1 VHFLLYLCSD
11 FIGKSGQNGVF
22 LRGKRGQNNVFLHGK
37 NGQNICNGVINR
49 KLDNIIANHY
59 AQQST
64 ALLLSGARQVGKS
77 YAIRKYGQQNYT
89 CFVEVNFIQQPEAIQ
104 LFRNAKSVADFLLR
118 LSTFVQQPLVKGE
131 TLIFFDEVQVCP
143 DILTWV
149 KFLVE
154 SGEYRYALSGS
165 LLGLQLK
172 DIRSIPVGYL
182 SEMEVFPLSFEEFV
196 RAVGVG
202 DITINSLRESW
213 NNHTPVDTLV
223 HQKMMQLI
231 NLYLIVGG
239 MPAAV
244 QAYIDSNNMQQ
255 VMDVQRNILNL
266 YHKDIAQYDKQRK
279 LYIQDIFNLIP
290 SELNAQNKRFVLK
303 SVNQNIKF
311 SRSENDFLWLS
322 DAGVALPVY
331 NVEAPCIPLIL
342 NKQRN
347 LFKLFQNDVG
357 LLACQYS
364 DGIQLDILN
373 GESHLNFGAIYENYV
388 AQELKAH
395 KHVLYY
401 YNSKKYGELDFLIE
415 HAGKL
420 IAIEVKSGKS
430 YRKHNALDKC
440 LKCGEYDIDKAIV
453 LCHDNVQEDGAVT
466 YMPIYMTMFMQQ
478 RQKTEPIIYK
488 LDLEGLK

>member
-1 VHFLLYLCSD
+1 MIDRCLDGL
-11 FIGKSGQNGVF
+11 IKS
-22 LRGKRGQNNVFLHGK
+22 
-37 NGQNICNGVINR
+37 
-49 KLDNIIANHY
+49 HY
-59 AQQST
+59 ENSRN

-77 YAIRKYGQQNYT
+77 YAIRKYGKANYS
-89 CFVEVNFIQQPEAIQ
+89 CFVEINFIEQPEAIRIFQ
-104 LFRNAKSVADFLLR
+104 NATSSSDLLLR
-118 LSTFVQQPLVKGE
+118 LSTFVQQTLVKGE
-131 TLIFFDEVQVCP
+131 TLIFFDEVQAYP
-143 DILTWV
+143 DVLTWI
-149 KFLVE
+149 KFLVD
-154 SGEYRYALSGS
+154 SAEYKYALSGS
-165 LLGLQLK
+165 LLGVQLN

-311 SRSENDFLWLS
+311 SRSENNFLWLS

-478 RQKTEPIIYK
+478 RQKTEPIIYI

>member
-1 VHFLLYLCSD
+1 M
-11 FIGKSGQNGVF
+11 F
-22 LRGKRGQNNVFLHGK
+22 LRGKSGQNNVFLHGK
-37 NGQNICNGVINR
+37 NGQNICNSVINR

-182 SEMEVFPLSFEEFV
+182 SEVEVFPLDFEEFV

-202 DITINSLRESW
+202 DATIDALRNAWE
-213 NNHTPVDTLV
+213 NHYEVDAMI
-223 HQKMMQLI
+223 HNKMLQLFD
-231 NLYLIVGG
+231 LYLIVGG

-244 QAYIDSNNMQQ
+244 QTYLDSNDMQQ
-255 VMDVQRNILNL
+255 VIQVQQDIIRMYRMDIT
-266 YHKDIAQYDKQRK
+266 QYDVAHK
-279 LYIQDIFNLIP
+279 LYIQNIFDLIP
-290 SELNAQNKRFVLK
+290 SELNAQNKRFILK
-303 SVNQNIKF
+303 KVDRNIKF
-311 SRSENDFLWLS
+311 SRSENDFVWLA
-322 DAGVALPVY
+322 DAGVALPTF
-331 NVEAPCIPLIL
+331 NVEAPCMPLLL

-357 LLACQYS
+357 LLACQYAS
-364 DGIQLDILN
+364 GIQMKILN
-373 GESHLNFGAIYENYV
+373 GETDINFGAIYENLV

-395 KHVLYY
+395 GYDLYY

-415 HAGKL
+415 ENGE
-420 IAIEVKSGKS
+420 IWAIEVKSGKS
-430 YRKHNALDKC
+430 YRNHNSLSKC
-440 LKCGEYDIDKAIV
+440 MSCDEFHVTRSIV
-453 LCHDNVQEDGAVT
+453 LCNDNVHVKDNIM
-466 YMPIYMTMFMQQ
+466 YMPIYMIMFLQ
-478 RQKTEPIIYK
+478 RHRRMEQMIYK
-488 LDLEGLK
+488 VDIRGL

>member
-1 VHFLLYLCSD
+1 MIDRC
-11 FIGKSGQNGVF
+11 
-22 LRGKRGQNNVFLHGK
+22 
-37 NGQNICNGVINR
+37 
-49 KLDNIIANHY
+49 LDGLIKNHY
-59 AQQST
+59 ENSRN

-77 YAIRKYGQQNYT
+77 YAIRKYGKANYS
-89 CFVEVNFIQQPEAIQ
+89 CFVEINFIEQPEAIRIFQ
-104 LFRNAKSVADFLLR
+104 NATSSSDLLLR
-118 LSTFVQQPLVKGE
+118 LSTFVQQTLVKGE
-131 TLIFFDEVQVCP
+131 TLIFFDEVQAYP
-143 DILTWV
+143 DVLTWI
-149 KFLVE
+149 KFLVD
-154 SGEYRYALSGS
+154 SAEYKYALSGS
-165 LLGLQLK
+165 LLGVQLN

-266 YHKDIAQYDKQRK
+266 YHRDIAQYDKQRK

-331 NVEAPCIPLIL
+331 NVEAPCIP
-342 NKQRN
+342 
-347 LFKLFQNDVG
+347 
-357 LLACQYS
+357 
-364 DGIQLDILN
+364 
-373 GESHLNFGAIYENYV
+373 
-388 AQELKAH
+388 
-395 KHVLYY
+395 
-401 YNSKKYGELDFLIE
+401 
-415 HAGKL
+415 
-420 IAIEVKSGKS
+420 
-430 YRKHNALDKC
+430 
-440 LKCGEYDIDKAIV
+440 
-453 LCHDNVQEDGAVT
+453 
-466 YMPIYMTMFMQQ
+466 
-478 RQKTEPIIYK
+478 
-488 LDLEGLK
+488 